1 MLIRQGFY
9 FYNPMKTSNFLYDT
23 YCCNKVPNKTNVVID
38 KAKIEIDKFRFCIV
52 DEKNRKRSSTWHITA
67 QGSSVYMYVNS
78 LGNRMKLSLHP
89 KDGSEDGK
97 DSQYGFTRNYRGRLN
112 DLSFEQPE
120 LLRWVR
126 PKPQG
131 NNVVQVVKVY
141 FPTDFLQGKV
151 VDERANYKRKPGSNR
166 KWRFSFPMASENMAV
181 EISIYYSLV
190 ASEPLEQL
198 IIRKG
203 YTPMFSINLPN
214 GQFVSIAGREVK
226 FAPDV
231 IPAFSKSSPKPL
243 DGFDSIEGTT
253 KDLHA
258 ILFNQPSDNGI
269 LELVEVNGLMLVKNK

>member
-1 MLIRQGFY
+1 MLIWQGFG
-9 FYNPMKTSNFLYDT
+9 YNPMKTSNFLYDT
-23 YCCNKVPNKTNVVID
+23 YCCNKVPNKTNVVKD

-52 DEKNRKRSSTWHITA
+52 DDGNRKRSSTWHITA

-97 DSQYGFTRNYRGRLN
+97 DSQYGLTKHYRGRLN

-131 NNVVQVVKVY
+131 NNVVQVLKVY
-141 FPTDFLQGKV
+141 FPTDFLKGKV
-151 VDERANYKRKPGSNR
+151 VDERANYKRKPGSKR
-166 KWRFSFPMASENMAV
+166 KWRFAFPMAPENMAI

-190 ASEPLEQL
+190 ASEPIEQL
-198 IIRKG
+198 FIRKG
-203 YTPMFSINLPN
+203 YTPMFCINLPN
-214 GQFVSIAGREVK
+214 GQFASIVGREVK
-226 FAPDV
+226 FDPDV
-231 IPAFSKSSPKPL
+231 IPPFSKGSLKPL
-243 DGFDSIEGTT
+243 VGNDSIEDTA

-258 ILFNQPSDNGI
+258 VLCNKPSDEGI
-269 LELVEVNGLMLVKNK
+269 FELIEVNGLSLDKNK